1 MIPYLSCVLSFRS
14 NLPLPEVAAEVSTLL
29 LGNCPM
35 VEEYVWG
42 ETSYHNRLPVLGL
55 MCVLNGSPSHGYF
68 LEILPAN
75 GSECSPGS
83 DLDLGP
89 LVAHYLATAEHIR
102 EVRVI
107 SAVP

>member
-14 NLPLPEVAAEVSTLL
+14 DLPLPEVAAEVSALL

-35 VEEYVWG
+35 IEDYVWE
-42 ETSYHNRLPVLGL
+42 ETSYRNVSPVLGL
-55 MCVLNGSPSHGYF
+55 MCVINGSPGHVYF

-102 EVRVI
+102 EVSVI
-107 SAVP
+107 SAVI